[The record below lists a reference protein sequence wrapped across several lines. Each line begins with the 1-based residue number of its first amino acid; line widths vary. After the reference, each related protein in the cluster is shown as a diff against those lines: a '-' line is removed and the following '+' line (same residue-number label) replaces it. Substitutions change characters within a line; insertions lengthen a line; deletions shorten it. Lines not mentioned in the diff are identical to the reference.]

1 MRRYGVA
8 ILGVAALTLAMAIPA
23 AAQDGWE
30 VPVDTIV
37 RSKPGVVTELVKID
51 VPEEHQ
57 GASCDL
63 DAIGQNQGSV
73 HPGNDL
79 LVMTGDSD
87 VTVEGVEDTAFQ
99 TTPKSVELVLGSTI
113 TVSLVM
119 GPDEVFSGGLT
130 LSFNCPPPP
139 TTTTTTTST
148 TSTTVPPVSTTET
161 PTVLTSEV
169 TVAPTTV
176 AVPTTVKVAVLGQ
189 SQTAAQPQAQVL
201 ASTGSRSW
209 ELALVAMVLVGLGVA
224 VRRWAAST
232 R

>member
-8 ILGVAALTLAMAIPA
+8 ILGVAALLTVAMASPA
-23 AAQDGWE
+23 AGQDGWE

-63 DAIGQNQGSV
+63 DVIGQNQGSV
-73 HPGNDL
+73 HLGNDL

-87 VTVEGVEDTAFQ
+87 VTIEGVEDTAFQ
-99 TTPKSVELVLGSTI
+99 TTPKSAELVLGSTI

-130 LSFNCPPPP
+130 LSFDCPPPP
-139 TTTTTTTST
+139 TTTTTST
-148 TSTTVPPVSTTET
+148 TQPPVSTTEA
-161 PTVLTSEV
+161 PRVLTSEV

-176 AVPTTVKVAVLGQ
+176 AAPTTVKVAVLGQ

-209 ELALVAMVLVGLGVA
+209 ELALVALVLVGLGVA
-224 VRRWAAST
+224 LRRWAAST

>member
-8 ILGVAALTLAMAIPA
+8 ILGVAALTLAVASPA
-23 AAQDGWE
+23 AAEDMWE

-37 RSKPGVVTELVKID
+37 RSKPGVVTELVVID
-51 VPEEHQ
+51 VPEQQQ

-63 DAIGQNQGSV
+63 DVIGQNQGSI
-73 HPGNDL
+73 HLGNDL
-79 LVMTGDSD
+79 LVESGDSE
-87 VTVEGVEDTAFQ
+87 VVVAGVEDTAFQ
-99 TTPKSVELVLGSTI
+99 TTPKSVEIVLGSTI

-130 LSFNCPPPP
+130 LSFDCPPPP
-139 TTTTTTTST
+139 TTTTSTTTST
-148 TSTTVPPVSTTET
+148 TQPPVSTTET
-161 PTVLTSEV
+161 PRVLTSEV

-176 AVPTTVKVAVLGQ
+176 AVPTTVKAVVLGQ
-189 SQTAAQPQAQVL
+189 TQTAAQPQAQVL

-209 ELALVAMVLVGLGVA
+209 ELALVAMALVGVGVA
-224 VRRWAAST
+224 VKRWAASA